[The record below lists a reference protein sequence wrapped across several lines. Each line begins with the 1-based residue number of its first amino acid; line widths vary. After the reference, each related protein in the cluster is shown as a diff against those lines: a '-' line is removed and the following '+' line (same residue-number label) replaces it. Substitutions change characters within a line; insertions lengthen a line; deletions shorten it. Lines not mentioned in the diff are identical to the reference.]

1 MPIFLLRNKERHVFL
16 KILRQYCNVIGY
28 DGMVTE
34 RRPKVAKCM
43 DYEIE
48 VLILEI
54 EAYKI
59 ISK

>member
-1 MPIFLLRNKERHVFL
+1 M
-16 KILRQYCNVIGY
+16 GY

-34 RRPKVAKCM
+34 RRPKVVKCM